1 MVKMHADEV
10 DIDVPLVRDLLAQF
24 PEWADLPIE
33 PVRPSGTDNAIYR
46 LGDDLSVRL
55 PRRERTRLTLEK
67 ERFWLPRLAPYLPLA
82 VPVPV
87 AEGAPGPGY
96 PFTWS
101 VYGWLHGENA
111 TAKRI
116 ADQREAARALAE
128 FITALQD
135 IDPAGGPRP
144 GEHNS
149 HRGEHLAERDAPTRI
164 AIAALA
170 DTIDADAVTAAWDAA
185 LRAPESA
192 LTPVWI
198 HGDLDAR
205 NVLSEEGRLSA
216 VIDFGTL
223 GVGDPACEAMVA
235 WKLFSADARD
245 HFRTALSVDEAT
257 WIRAR
262 GWAVSQAV
270 GALSYYTLETN
281 AVLVLEAQRWLTEA
295 LADA

>member
-111 TAKRI
+111 TAERI
-116 ADQREAARALAE
+116 ADQREAASALAE

-135 IDPAGGPRP
+135 IDPAGRAAAGRAQLPPRRAPGGTRRPDPHRDRGPRR
-144 GEHNS
+144 HD
-149 HRGEHLAERDAPTRI
+149 RRRRRDR
-164 AIAALA
+164 
-170 DTIDADAVTAAWDAA
+170 
-185 LRAPESA
+185 
-192 LTPVWI
+192 
-198 HGDLDAR
+198 
-205 NVLSEEGRLSA
+205 
-216 VIDFGTL
+216 
-223 GVGDPACEAMVA
+223 GVGRSPP
-235 WKLFSADARD
+235 
-245 HFRTALSVDEAT
+245 
-257 WIRAR
+257 RAR
-262 GWAVSQAV
+262 V
-270 GALSYYTLETN
+270 GPHARLDP
-281 AVLVLEAQRWLTEA
+281 W
-295 LADA
+295 